1 MKKGSA
7 AKNNNNKHEETTQS
21 GAVVNTNKEELFLK
35 MLKAKKVNQADL
47 INLLKTSNLDLNKL
61 DSHGYNLLHY
71 CIKQEQHEIINTI
84 LNLDDN
90 FQTLKADANIACCDS
105 SNAVFLS
112 PLLLAIV
119 NCNDTQNSSKII
131 KYLIR
136 AGADL
141 NAKDEDESTL
151 LLKACEKGRIDVLE
165 YLESK
170 KSSSEDNSLN
180 WNESSKSGG
189 PLHMA
194 IIGDQEDVVNY
205 LLEKKI
211 DFAIKDQNQNT
222 ALHLALQH
230 KNFNVFKLILDF
242 IKNFGFLSSEEKKA
256 IFSAVNDEDNTI
268 LHELSYAQSSILTD
282 YIVKNNEVFGVDSEK
297 KNKQNYTYVEVQKN
311 IVQIK
316 KDQELMDKKKR
327 EAIRLEKERIAQE
340 IKQENENRKK
350 MEEQM
355 ILEEEKQQEFR
366 LKVLGYR
373 NYIFVAVFVLF
384 MVVLYF
390 LLDSKIRNKKSAK
403 IIL

>member
-1 MKKGSA
+1 MKKNS
-7 AKNNNNKHEETTQS
+7 AKNNNINNKGEETTQNS
-21 GAVVNTNKEELFLK
+21 GANKEEIFLK
-35 MLKAKKVNQADL
+35 MLKAKKVNQPDI
-47 INLLKTSNLDLNKL
+47 INLLRTSNLDLNKL

-71 CIKQEQHEIINTI
+71 CIKQEQCEIINSI

-90 FQTLKADANIACCDS
+90 FQTLKADPNIACCDS
-105 SNAVFLS
+105 SNGIFLS
-112 PLLLAIV
+112 PLLLALIY
-119 NCNDTQNSSKII
+119 CNDTQNSSKII

-141 NAKDEDESTL
+141 TSKDEDGSTL
-151 LLKACEKGRIDVLE
+151 LLKACEKGRIDILE
-165 YLESK
+165 YLEN
-170 KSSSEDNSLN
+170 KSTEENPIN

-205 LLEKKI
+205 LLEKKV
-211 DFAIKDQNQNT
+211 DFNIKDHNQNI
-222 ALHLALQH
+222 ALHLALQL

-242 IKNFGFLSSEEKKA
+242 IKSSSFLTIEEKKA

-268 LHELSYAQSSILTD
+268 LHELAYAQSSHLTD
-282 YIVKNNEVFGVDSEK
+282 YIVKNNEVFGVDLQK

-316 KDQELMDKKKR
+316 KDREEMEKKKR
-327 EAIRLEKERIAQE
+327 EMIRQEKERIAEE
-340 IKQENENRKK
+340 IRQENERRKK

-355 ILEEEKQQEFR
+355 LLEEEKQQEFR
-366 LKVLGYR
+366 MKLLGYR
-373 NYIFVAVFVLF
+373 NYIFLGTFVLF

-390 LLDSKIRNKKSAK
+390 LLDSKIKNKKTSRV
-403 IIL
+403 I